1 MKEDVLVAEV
11 LEEAQRRFHPPLV
24 VARGEVLLYQVRV
37 NNRLEI
43 TVDPKRPRKGQS
55 AFQTDIAVFEQL
67 DEQTRIPRVVM
78 EFKTAVTTHDLLTYN
93 AKAVLH
99 KQIYPYLRYG
109 MVASAESKVPGRAFV
124 HGVSLDF
131 FVAAAAFTKSGVH
144 EPLADLLA
152 KEIETS
158 RLLEAIAFESR
169 SAALF
174 RREFVLG

>member
-1 MKEDVLVAEV
+1 VKEDALVAEV
-11 LEEAQRRFHPPLV
+11 LEEALRRIRPPLV

-55 AFQTDIAVFEQL
+55 AFQTDISVFEQL
-67 DEQTRIPRVVM
+67 DAQTRIPRVVM
-78 EFKTAVTTHDLLTYN
+78 EFKTRVTTHDLLTYN
-93 AKAVLH
+93 TKAVLH

-109 MVASAESKVPGRAFV
+109 MVAAAESKVPGRAFV
-124 HGVSLDF
+124 HGGAMDF
-131 FVAAAAFTKSGVH
+131 FVAAGAFTKADIH
-144 EPLADLLA
+144 DQLAALLE

-169 SAALF
+169 SATSF